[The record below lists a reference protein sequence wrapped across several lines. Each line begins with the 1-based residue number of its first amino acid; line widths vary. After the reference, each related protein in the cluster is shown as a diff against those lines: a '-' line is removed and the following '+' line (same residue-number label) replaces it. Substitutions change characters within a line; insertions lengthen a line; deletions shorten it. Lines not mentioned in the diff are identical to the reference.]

1 MRVGLIAHYNY
12 SYHSTGEQV
21 SIHNV
26 FNTFASEAL
35 LLIEH
40 QNFPD
45 LDISQASPESLFD
58 TLQCWALDFAQFV
71 LEPIVSDFRRLQSR
85 NEHQS
90 VVSESSVADNSPQAV
105 SKPIEPDD
113 SKQRLSKP
121 QDSVFPA
128 KRVQK
133 MPSLEMKTLA
143 DAVFILSNVSSS
155 CCVFAPSSHVLQ
167 VKRFI
172 LRVQAALLIPEPC
185 SNMVTTLQQLLE
197 KFQSI
202 GCYSQLFE
210 QYL

>member
-1 MRVGLIAHYNY
+1 VSLRVGLIAHYNY

-40 QNFPD
+40 QDFPD

-58 TLQCWALDFAQFV
+58 TLQCWALDFARFV
-71 LEPIVSDFRRLQSR
+71 LEPIVSDFRQLQSR

-90 VVSESSVADNSPQAV
+90 VVSESSVADNSPQVA
-105 SKPIEPDD
+105 SKPIELDE
-113 SKQRLSKP
+113 SNQRLSKP

-133 MPSLEMKTLA
+133 MPSSEMKTQA
-143 DAVFILSNVSSS
+143 DAMFILSNVSSS
-155 CCVFAPSSHVLQ
+155 CCVFALPSHVFAGEAFYFACSG
-167 VKRFI
+167 RF
-172 LRVQAALLIPEPC
+172 VD
-185 SNMVTTLQQLLE
+185 S
-197 KFQSI
+197 
-202 GCYSQLFE
+202 
-210 QYL
+210 

>member
-12 SYHSTGEQV
+12 SYHSTREQV

-35 LLIEH
+35 LLVEH

-58 TLQCWALDFAQFV
+58 TLQCWALDFVQFV
-71 LEPIVSDFRRLQSR
+71 LEPIVSELRRLQSR

-90 VVSESSVADNSPQAV
+90 VVSESPVADNSPQAA
-105 SKPIEPDD
+105 SNPIELND
-113 SKQRLSKP
+113 SKQRLSIP
-121 QDSVFPA
+121 QDSIFPV

-155 CCVFAPSSHVLQ
+155 RCIFALPSHVFADEAFHFACSG
-167 VKRFI
+167 RF
-172 LRVQAALLIPEPC
+172 VN
-185 SNMVTTLQQLLE
+185 S
-197 KFQSI
+197 
-202 GCYSQLFE
+202 
-210 QYL
+210 